1 MEEQPAKQRRKA
13 GRPPNAER
21 ATIEGQKE
29 RWLQEFRTKG
39 WNGAC
44 ASVGIAISTPSNWRL
59 TDPAFRAKHEALTP
73 LVAEDLERL
82 VEEVIAGRRVLDK
95 VQMTLLIFR
104 LKALKPSLYRERWS
118 VEHSGPD
125 GGSIKVEQTGEA
137 QHGMAL
143 LKQWGGRLRAGTGS
157 N

>member
-1 MEEQPAKQRRKA
+1 MSSSSEQPKKRSN
-13 GRPPNAER
+13 GRPNAQER
-21 ATIEGQKE
+21 ERIEANKA

-39 WNGAC
+39 WDGAC
-44 ASVGIAISTPSNWRL
+44 AAVGVAVSTPSNWRL
-59 TDPAFRAKHEALTP
+59 TDPAFRAAHEALTP

-82 VEEVIAGRRVLDK
+82 VEDVIAGKRQMDK

-137 QHGMAL
+137 QRGMSL
-143 LKQWGGRLRAGTGS
+143 LRQWGGRLAGS

>member
-1 MEEQPAKQRRKA
+1 MDKQPAKQRRKA
-13 GRPPNAER
+13 GRPSNAER
-21 ATIEGQKE
+21 ETIDAQKE
-29 RWLQEFRTKG
+29 QWLQEFQTKG
-39 WNGAC
+39 WRGAC
-44 ASVGIAISTPSNWRL
+44 NAVGISQGTPSNWRL
-59 TDPAFRAKHEALTP
+59 SDPAFRAKHEALTP

-82 VEEVIAGRRVLDK
+82 VEEVIAGQRTMDK

-125 GGSIKVEQTGEA
+125 GGAIKVEQTGEA
-137 QHGMAL
+137 QHGMTL
-143 LKQWGGRLRAGTGS
+143 LKQWGGRLAS

>member
-1 MEEQPAKQRRKA
+1 MDQQPAKRKRSN
-13 GRPPNAER
+13 GRPNADER
-21 ATIEGQKE
+21 ERIEANKE

-39 WNGAC
+39 WDGAC
-44 ASVGIAISTPSNWRL
+44 AAVGVAASTPSNWRL

-82 VEEVIAGRRVLDK
+82 VEECIAGKRTLDK

-125 GGSIKVEQTGEA
+125 GGSIKVEQTGEQ
-137 QHGMAL
+137 QHGMTL
-143 LKQWGGRLRAGTGS
+143 LRQWGGRLAGS

>member
-1 MEEQPAKQRRKA
+1 MDEQPAKRKRSN
-13 GRPPNAER
+13 GRPNEQER
-21 ATIEGQKE
+21 ERIQACKD
-29 RWLQEFRTKG
+29 RWLREFQTKG
-39 WNGAC
+39 WRGAC
-44 ASVGIAISTPSNWRL
+44 EAVGIDMSLPSKWRL
-59 TDPAFRAKHEALTP
+59 TDPAFRAQHEALTP

-137 QHGMAL
+137 QHGMSL
-143 LKQWGGRLRAGTGS
+143 LKQWGGRLRTGTGS